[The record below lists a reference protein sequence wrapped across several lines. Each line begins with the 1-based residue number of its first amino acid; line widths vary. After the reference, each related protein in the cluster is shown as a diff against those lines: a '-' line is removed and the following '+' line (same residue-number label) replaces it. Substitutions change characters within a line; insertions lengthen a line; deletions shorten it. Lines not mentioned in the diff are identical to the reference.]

1 MTRLAKLPVCRYIFR
16 FKTMSVPQASSK
28 LILRADETT
37 TPNNRRVEADEKD
50 EATESALPMKKRRA
64 SGISDAPDAKQ
75 MKHDDLEEGKIPEDE
90 TVSESE
96 VDIAIQDEEE
106 KDIDHSSQKK
116 KSRKSGGVLESRWRE
131 NLNLL
136 REYRKVHG
144 DCLVQKSSYFK
155 LGKWVVSNRSFV

>member
-1 MTRLAKLPVCRYIFR
+1 
-16 FKTMSVPQASSK
+16 MSVPQASSK
-28 LILRADETT
+28 IILRADETT
-37 TPNNRRVEADEKD
+37 TPSNRRREADEKG

-64 SGISDAPDAKQ
+64 SGDSGAPGAKQ
-75 MKHDDLEEGKIPEDE
+75 MKHDDLEEGKFPQDE

-96 VDIAIQDEEE
+96 ADIAIQDE
-106 KDIDHSSQKK
+106 DVDHRSQKK
-116 KSRKSGGVLESRWRE
+116 KSRKSVGVLESRWRE

-136 REYRKVHG
+136 REYRKIHG